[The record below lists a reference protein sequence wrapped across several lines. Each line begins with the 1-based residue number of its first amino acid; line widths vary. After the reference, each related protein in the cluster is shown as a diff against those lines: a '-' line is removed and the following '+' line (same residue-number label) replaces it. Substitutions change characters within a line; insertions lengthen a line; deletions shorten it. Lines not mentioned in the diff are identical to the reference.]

1 MDSAMAGEGSAES
14 LPTLD
19 LCSLDLYEG
28 ECTFLKA
35 GAAASF
41 IKRGSAVE
49 RITGTALPLGACGD
63 AQPQPIKRS
72 VSDGDYIVMMTDG
85 MTEGWPNGDGEKQL
99 ETLLS
104 GINGISPSE
113 MAGILL
119 RFAIEQRGGRIR
131 DDMTVLC
138 AGIWEK
144 GEGI

>member
-1 MDSAMAGEGSAES
+1 MMIFRMTVMHISTVKVLFSALNVPSG
-14 LPTLD
+14 D
-19 LCSLDLYEG
+19 
-28 ECTFLKA
+28 
-35 GAAASF
+35 
-41 IKRGSAVE
+41 
-49 RITGTALPLGACGD
+49 TALTTACT
-63 AQPQPIKRS
+63 S
-72 VSDGDYIVMMTDG
+72 YG